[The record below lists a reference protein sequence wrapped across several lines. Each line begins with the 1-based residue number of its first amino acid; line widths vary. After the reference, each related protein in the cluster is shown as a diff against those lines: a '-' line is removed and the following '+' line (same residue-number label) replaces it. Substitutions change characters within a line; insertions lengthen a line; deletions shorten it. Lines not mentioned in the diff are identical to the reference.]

1 MIKLGKD
8 NNRKQTFM
16 TEAQVAQVAAA
27 GTLKTFKGKLNNQQY
42 AKLRKAVAKHDWL
55 SYGFKW
61 KCIRWD
67 YQLIY
72 IESDYT
78 GDNIWALET
87 KASSKNWQVM

>member
-42 AKLRKAVAKHDWL
+42 AKLRKAVAKHD
-55 SYGFKW
+55 
-61 KCIRWD
+61 
-67 YQLIY
+67 
-72 IESDYT
+72 
-78 GDNIWALET
+78 
-87 KASSKNWQVM
+87 